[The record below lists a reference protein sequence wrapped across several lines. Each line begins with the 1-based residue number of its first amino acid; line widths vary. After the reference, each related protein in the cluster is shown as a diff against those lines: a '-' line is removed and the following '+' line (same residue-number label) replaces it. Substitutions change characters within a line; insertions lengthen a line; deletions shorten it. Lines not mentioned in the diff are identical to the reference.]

1 MDEPV
6 DTSPGTAGPASVP
19 PAPAALAAGPLSD
32 DALETSKLLVELI
45 HVVQASR
52 ASTTVGG
59 RPHGAAAPGDP
70 HPGGSSAV
78 SPQAIRASIH
88 LYQHGPRTIGELAQG
103 LGVSLGWASRVVSEL
118 EAAGLVTRS
127 GDPADRRVVHVS
139 LAPSA
144 IAVVEEAYRWRGDAI
159 ERALNGLDAEGRAA
173 VQAFLRRA
181 IEELGP
187 QADPKAG

>member
-1 MDEPV
+1 MHKAV
-6 DTSPGTAGPASVP
+6 DTSSGSPSAPASA
-19 PAPAALAAGPLSD
+19 APRPLSD

-52 ASTTVGG
+52 ASSAVGG
-59 RPHGAAAPGDP
+59 RAHGATAAADPHGAGP
-70 HPGGSSAV
+70 SAV

-127 GDPADRRVVHVS
+127 GDRADRRVVHVS

-159 ERALNGLDAEGRAA
+159 ERALAELDPEGRAA

-181 IEELGP
+181 IDELGP
-187 QADPKAG
+187 EVDPKAG